1 MTLTEYRQQLQ
12 NTKIYPDDPQ
22 YIAINNHKYKYKIEL
37 EPDTDCFAP
46 TIRTLLFDWNERY
59 CMGDYH
65 DSGADDFL
73 YNFVEQNTSPDV
85 FNKLREACETAD
97 NPTSWCHILQSVPNV
112 IATRLCVYE
121 HSSVTLY
128 RAPSRTDPWDTRST
142 VLAVYQYDNT
152 LPVPENVTIANQE
165 IETYCKYF
173 NGEVYT
179 VSLFEPVTV
188 THTRT
193 YIDGRTDTSTETTYE
208 RCVTVCEVYDPPV
221 NVLEAYNL
229 LARYSDDTV
238 VLTPPTTPSTPEETL

>member
-12 NTKIYPDDPQ
+12 NTRVYPDYPQ
-22 YIAINNHKYKYKIEL
+22 YIAINNHKYKIEL

-59 CMGDYH
+59 SIGDYH

-73 YNFVEQNTSPDV
+73 YNFVEQNTTPDV
-85 FNKLREACETAD
+85 FAKLREACETAD

-128 RAPSRTDPWDTRST
+128 RAPSRTDPWDTRCT

-152 LPVPENVTIANQE
+152 LPVPDNVTIANQE
-165 IETYCKYF
+165 LDTYCKYF

-179 VSLFEPVTV
+179 VSLLEPVTV

-193 YIDGRTDTSTETTYE
+193 YIDGRTDTNTEITYE

-238 VLTPPTTPSTPEETL
+238 VLTPPTDTPKETL